1 MYIVTTSKAFSTTTS
16 ISLLFANK
24 SYCLSI
30 LVYHEY
36 NITFSQAC
44 NFTIDLNEL
53 QSILKTEITVTQQY
67 YQKSTDAQYSPIFN
81 FKVDDKV
88 FVKTQFFRTI

>member
-30 LVYHEY
+30 LVYHEC
-36 NITFSQAC
+36 NITSSQAC

-53 QSILKTEITVTQQY
+53 QSILKTEITVAQQC
-67 YQKSTDAQYSPIFN
+67 YQKSTDTQYSPIFN